1 MCYYT
6 QQHASMEDVTKRFK
20 AIVDDPDSFL
30 VSEMING
37 FAHLRTPIILNETP
51 EVISTNFSWGL
62 IPSWA
67 KNKDFRKNTLNA
79 RIETVG
85 EKPAFKNIT
94 NNRCLIIATAYYEW
108 HWNDPKGKEKVKYQ
122 INSQED
128 EIFTFAGLYSSWQD
142 HQTGDLV
149 KTYTI
154 LTTEANETMK
164 YVHNIKQ
171 RMPIM
176 LKKNDESAWLDHSNL
191 IKEFAFPYQ
200 ANLIALPTGNN
211 K

>member
-1 MCYYT
+1 
-6 QQHASMEDVTKRFK
+6 MEDVTKRFK

-37 FAHLRTPIILNETP
+37 FAHLKTPIILDETP

-67 KNKDFRKNTLNA
+67 KDKDFRKNTLNA
-79 RIETVG
+79 RIETVD

-94 NNRCLIIATAYYEW
+94 KNRCLIIATAYNEW
-108 HWNDPKGKEKVKYQ
+108 HWNDPKGKVKVKYQ

-128 EIFTFAGLYSSWQD
+128 EIFTFAGLYSTWRD
-142 HQTGDLV
+142 IQTGELV

-171 RMPIM
+171 RMPVM
-176 LKKNDESAWLDHSNL
+176 LKKNDEQAWLDNSNL
-191 IKEFAFPYQ
+191 INHFAYPYQ
-200 ANLIALPTGNN
+200 ANLIALPTI
-211 K
+211 